1 MANIIDYV
9 KWKGDASFADRPFNI
24 VDNLVFSELSYLE
37 LPDTLFS
44 EEPLTIRKVWEKLG
58 ENAKFRLVTSS
69 NDEIELLKACA
80 LSERF
85 SCVSISDYEDSCSD
99 LQETQFAAMTFH
111 LSLEE
116 AFIAFRGTDDTIL
129 GWKED
134 FMLCYCK
141 VPAQERAL
149 QYIEKM
155 IAGGKRYYVGGHSKG
170 ANLAL
175 FGAAYLRNNKDSLI
189 KVYLNDG
196 PGFCNDVLDSNRIS
210 LIDDKSVRITPE
222 YCVVGAIFQPE
233 ITEEYIVKSSA
244 PQILQHDLLSW
255 KTTPEGLDL
264 AEGHDTVSVE
274 VNSLFDTFIGK
285 MDDLENRQAF
295 VDSIFDTM
303 TQNGAKTITDF
314 LNEGPDA
321 FENLIITVA
330 GDNMGGRHPLKSV
343 KENIASEVNN
353 SFRGRF
359 IPKNEKTKT
368 ILKIVAMILGAIMCF
383 LVPNSLIQ
391 TVYALG
397 IFIIVAYQVSRTV
410 YYLYKAKWDIGKEK
424 LRVNIS
430 IVLMVSYVV
439 LILKD
444 KALLLV
450 SSIMF
455 GIFFFICSFQC
466 LAKYKA
472 CEEKSKKAR
481 YLFEMIMTALNGG
494 YLLFAPS
501 VELGWYMISL
511 GMFMLID
518 AVFEIIGLIV
528 DKTASYTS

>member
-111 LSLEE
+111 LSSEE

-210 LIDDKSVRITPE
+210 LIDDKS
-222 YCVVGAIFQPE
+222 
-233 ITEEYIVKSSA
+233 
-244 PQILQHDLLSW
+244 HLL
-255 KTTPEGLDL
+255 
-264 AEGHDTVSVE
+264 
-274 VNSLFDTFIGK
+274 
-285 MDDLENRQAF
+285 
-295 VDSIFDTM
+295 
-303 TQNGAKTITDF
+303 
-314 LNEGPDA
+314 
-321 FENLIITVA
+321 
-330 GDNMGGRHPLKSV
+330 
-343 KENIASEVNN
+343 
-353 SFRGRF
+353 
-359 IPKNEKTKT
+359 
-368 ILKIVAMILGAIMCF
+368 
-383 LVPNSLIQ
+383 
-391 TVYALG
+391 ALG
-397 IFIIVAYQVSRTV
+397 IVLPQGVGLHHREVVDTHHRLNAVSQRLRFLFGDRTFRQVV
-410 YYLYKAKWDIGKEK
+410 DVG
-424 LRVNIS
+424 
-430 IVLMVSYVV
+430 
-439 LILKD
+439 
-444 KALLLV
+444 
-450 SSIMF
+450 
-455 GIFFFICSFQC
+455 Q
-466 LAKYKA
+466 
-472 CEEKSKKAR
+472 
-481 YLFEMIMTALNGG
+481 
-494 YLLFAPS
+494 
-501 VELGWYMISL
+501 
-511 GMFMLID
+511 D
-518 AVFEIIGLIV
+518 ATHDNSHEGEHQHHIQ
-528 DKTASYTS
+528 